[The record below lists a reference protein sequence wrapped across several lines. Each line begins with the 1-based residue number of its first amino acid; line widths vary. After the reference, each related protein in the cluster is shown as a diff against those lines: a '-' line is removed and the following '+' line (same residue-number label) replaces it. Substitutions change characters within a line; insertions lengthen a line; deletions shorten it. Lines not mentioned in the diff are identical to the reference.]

1 MSAKLAGDKYST
13 VSKEAFRNLAS
24 SLGFQVQPQDE
35 TDYLDL
41 LRAAIADVETV
52 QAMPPYQ
59 HPLIR
64 TTSSTG
70 ERTSLRPSASENPL
84 NGWSYRATIGP
95 SAEGLLSGKTI
106 AIKDNVSVAGLPMT
120 GGTQPFH
127 LSKHDPYPISSFDAP
142 VVSRVL
148 EAGGTIT
155 GTSTCENYCMS
166 ALSFSSATGP
176 VDNPWLKG
184 YACGGS
190 SSGSAALVGV
200 KCVRRQREKENGQ
213 MSVDDDLGEG
223 VDLAIGG
230 DQGGSIR
237 MPAAYSGIYGLKPTH
252 GLVPYT
258 GLAALHPMID
268 HCGPMAGSVRDTAL
282 LLTVLAG
289 WDGFDPRMTPETPL
303 RKNVASYHGLL
314 DEAIEARKASGHWNP
329 AAAARGLRIGLLKEA
344 WSAPQLSEEVAA
356 VVKQAGQRFAAL
368 GGTVDEV
375 SVPMHDMGAAIFTA
389 VTRTEMADVFIHNKS
404 LDCLSWPITDLLP
417 PAPDG
422 KWYETMDKSS
432 PMVVNMLLSS
442 ELLRRN
448 RETFPPASRGKAVTH
463 VHELRAAYDAALAD
477 FDVLITPCNPT
488 VGMKHVSPDAGVL
501 EKYELALG
509 NTWNTSP
516 FNLTGHPGLV
526 IPVGWG
532 KTEDG
537 QGRLPIGMQMV
548 GRRWDEQTLFL
559 AAAAWEM
566 GGLGLDN

>member
-1 MSAKLAGDKYST
+1 MSAKLAGEKYT
-13 VSKEAFRNLAS
+13 VSKEAFRDLAS
-24 SLGFQVQPQDE
+24 SLGFQVQARDE
-35 TDYLDL
+35 ADYLDL

-52 QAMPPYQ
+52 QAMPPYH

-64 TTSSTG
+64 TASSAG
-70 ERTSLRPSASENPL
+70 ERTSMRPSSSENPL
-84 NGWSYRATIGP
+84 NGWSHRTVIRP

-127 LSKHDPYPISSFDAP
+127 LSKDIPYPISSFDAP
-142 VVSRVL
+142 VVTRVL

-184 YACGGS
+184 YECGGS
-190 SSGSAALVGV
+190 SSGSAALVAV
-200 KCVRRQREKENGQ
+200 KCVDKQKEKQNGG
-213 MSVDDDLGEG
+213 MVVDEDLGEG

-289 WDGFDPRMTPETPL
+289 WDGLDPRMTPETPL
-303 RKNVASYHGLL
+303 RQSVPAYHELL
-314 DEAIEARKASGHWNP
+314 DEAIESLKAAGSWTAT
-329 AAAARGLRIGLLKEA
+329 AAASGLRIGIVKEA
-344 WSAPQLSEEVAA
+344 WSAPQLSDEVAT

-368 GGTVDEV
+368 GGTVEEV
-375 SVPMHDMGAAIFTA
+375 SVPMHTMAASIFTA
-389 VTRTEMADVFIHNKS
+389 VTRPDMADVFIHNTPP
-404 LDCLSWPITDLLP
+404 DCLSWPMADLAP
-417 PAPDG
+417 PKPDG
-422 KWYETMDKSS
+422 KWYDTMNRSA
-432 PMVVNMLLSS
+432 PMVVNKLLSS
-442 ELLRRN
+442 TFITRN
-448 RETFPPASRGKAVTH
+448 SDNFPPAARGKAVTH
-463 VHELRAAYDAALAD
+463 VHELRAAYDAVLAD

-488 VGMKHVSPDAGVL
+488 VGMKHPSPDLSVVQ
-501 EKYELALG
+501 KYELALG

-537 QGRLPIGMQMV
+537 QGRLPIGMQMI
-548 GRRWDEQTLFL
+548 GRRWNEQMLFL
-559 AAAAWEM
+559 AAAAWEV
-566 GGLGLDN
+566 GGLGLDS

>member
-1 MSAKLAGDKYST
+1 MFGGLAGEKYTASR
-13 VSKEAFRNLAS
+13 EALHDLVS

-35 TDYLDL
+35 AGYLDM
-41 LRAAIADVETV
+41 LRAAIADIETV

-59 HPLIR
+59 HPLIQ
-64 TTSSTG
+64 TTNGAG
-70 ERTSLRPSASENPL
+70 ERTSIRPSPSENPM
-84 NGWSYRATIGP
+84 NGWSHRTIIRS

-106 AIKDNVSVAGLPMT
+106 AVKDNVSIAGIPLT

-127 LSKHDPYPISSFDAP
+127 LSKDTPYPISSFDAP
-142 VVSRVL
+142 VITRVL

-176 VDNPWLKG
+176 VDNPWLRG
-184 YACGGS
+184 YECGGS

-200 KCVRRQREKENGQ
+200 KSVKRQREKDGLPH
-213 MSVDDDLGEG
+213 DDLGEG

-258 GLAALHPMID
+258 GLSSLHPSID
-268 HCGPMAGSVRDTAL
+268 HCGPMAGSIRDTAL

-289 WDGFDPRMTPETPL
+289 WDGLDPRMTPETPL
-303 RKNVASYHGLL
+303 RQNVKAYHEIL
-314 DEAIEARKASGHWNP
+314 DEAIEKRKTSGHWDSK
-329 AAAARGLRIGLLKEA
+329 AAATGLRIGLVKEA
-344 WSAPQLSEEVAA
+344 WTAPQLSEEVAA
-356 VVKQAGQRFAAL
+356 VTKKAGQRFAAL
-368 GGTVDEV
+368 GATVEEV
-375 SVPMHDMGAAIFTA
+375 SISMHAMGSTIFSA
-389 VTRTEMADVFIHNKS
+389 VEGPEMADVFIHDKQP
-404 LDCLSWPITDLLP
+404 DCLSWPMEQVVP
-417 PAPDG
+417 G
-422 KWYETMDKSS
+422 KSDAQWYETMNKSA
-432 PMVVNMLLSS
+432 PTVVSALISG
-442 ELLRRN
+442 EFVKRN
-448 RETFPPASRGKAVTH
+448 RDKFPPAARKKAITH
-463 VHELRAAYDAALAD
+463 AHELRAAYDEALER

-488 VGMKHVSPDAGVL
+488 VGMKHLDPDLSVV

-509 NTWNTSP
+509 NTWNTCP

-537 QGRLPIGMQMV
+537 QGRLPVGMQMV
-548 GRRWDEQTLFL
+548 GRRWDETTLFFV
-559 AAAAWEM
+559 AAAWEV
-566 GGLGLDN
+566 GGMGLDG